1 MAQTDAPR
9 IDKWLWA
16 IRIFKTRTLATE
28 ACRTG
33 RVKVDDQPVKPSREI
48 QEGMV
53 ISVQTGPIKR
63 TLKVIAP
70 LHNRVGAKLVGQY
83 MEDLTPEEEYQKL
96 EIIKSQSGYRP
107 KRTGRPTKKERRE
120 LDEWFGEWS

>member
-33 RVKVDDQPVKPSREI
+33 RVKVNDQPVKPSREI

-70 LHNRVGAKLVGQY
+70 LHNRVGAKLVGHY
-83 MEDLTPEEEYQKL
+83 LEDLTPEEDYQKL

>member
-1 MAQTDAPR
+1 MAQTEAPR

-16 IRIFKTRTLATE
+16 VRIFKTRTLATE
-28 ACRTG
+28 ACRNAKV
-33 RVKVDDQPVKPSREI
+33 RVEDQPVKPSREI

-53 ISVQTGPIKR
+53 ISIQTGPIKR
-63 TLKVIAP
+63 TIRVIAP

-120 LDEWFGEWS
+120 LDEWFGQ

>member
-16 IRIFKTRTLATE
+16 VRIFKTRTLATE
-28 ACRTG
+28 ACRNAKV
-33 RVKVDDQPVKPSREI
+33 RVEDQPVKPSREI

-53 ISVQTGPIKR
+53 ISIQTGPIKR
-63 TLKVIAP
+63 TIRVIAP

-120 LDEWFGEWS
+120 LDEWFGQ